1 MYEIIADTIK
11 PVSSNKIKMLILQYV
26 QDVLL
31 NSYERKRLVNIASKY
46 NFSFSNINNS
56 TNLFYT
62 LKNLHEFFQPYYR
75 EEGENDQNITANM
88 DYIYKVLKLKI
99 DCKTFAM
106 VNLLLLTE
114 NKKLISDIELVFSG
128 INSIQHVYLSV
139 LLSGMHDYIDIDICN
154 KKFNVINPLKK
165 EHNISQIYQIK
176 I

>member
-11 PVSSNKIKMLILQYV
+11 PVSSNKIKMFILQYV

-31 NSYERKRLVNIASKY
+31 NSYERKRLINIASKY
-46 NFSFSNINNS
+46 NFSFSNINNP
-56 TNLFYT
+56 TNLFYI
-62 LKNLHEFFQPYYR
+62 LKNLHEFFQPYYK
-75 EEGENDQNITANM
+75 EEGENNQNITANM

-106 VNLLLLTE
+106 INLLLLIE
-114 NKKLISDIELVFSG
+114 NKKLVSDIELIFSG

-139 LLSGMHDYIDIDICN
+139 LINGIQNYIDVDICN
-154 KKFNVINPLKK
+154 KKFNIINSLKQ
-165 EHNISQIYQIK
+165 EHNIIQTYQIK